1 MLFNIFCD
9 RNANE
14 TDRRYFIRKYSKW
27 GVQEKSYF
35 YFCVIKPRNMKKN
48 PFVPI
53 LFFFC
58 FMGFS
63 LTGLAQSRA
72 VVHADKPGAKID
84 KAIYGHFAEHL
95 GHCIYGG
102 IYVGENSEI
111 PNSKGFRS
119 DVVAALKDL
128 SVPLIRWPGGC
139 FADTYHW
146 RDGIGPKSERPS
158 IVNVHWGGVTEDNSF
173 GTHEF
178 LDFCELIGADA
189 YVNLNVGSGT
199 VKEAAEWVE
208 YVTSTNESPMTKLR
222 KQNGREK
229 PWNVK
234 YWAVGNET
242 WGCGG
247 NMRPEYYADL
257 YRQYSSFMRAP
268 GMYKIASGAN
278 VEDYKWTEV
287 LMREAGRM
295 MNGISLH
302 YYTIPFNWQKKGS
315 ATNFDEAVWFSTLQK
330 TLKMEELVT
339 KHSAVMDQFD
349 PKKRVG
355 LLVDEWGCWY
365 DVEPGTNPGFLYQQS
380 TMRDALVAGINLN
393 IFNNHSDRVRM
404 SNIAQMINVLQS
416 VILTKDK
423 DMVLTPTYYV
433 FKMYK
438 VHMDATM
445 LPVEIK
451 CDQYSV
457 GTESVDAINC
467 SASVKNGVVSITL
480 CNLDP
485 NKSQQISLELPGLN
499 ISKTTGKVVTANKI
513 NSFNDFGKKEEVSMA
528 DFNNVKVSN
537 GKIEAVLP
545 SKSVVLIQVQ

>member
-1 MLFNIFCD
+1 
-9 RNANE
+9 
-14 TDRRYFIRKYSKW
+14 
-27 GVQEKSYF
+27 
-35 YFCVIKPRNMKKN
+35 MKKF
-48 PFVPI
+48 PCIRF
-53 LFFFC
+53 LFFIFLMN
-58 FMGFS
+58 FA
-63 LTGLAQSRA
+63 LTGVSQNRI
-72 VVHADKPGAKID
+72 VVHADQPGAKID
-84 KAIYGHFAEHL
+84 KAIYGQFAEHL

-111 PNSKGFRS
+111 PNIKGFRS

-128 SVPLIRWPGGC
+128 SVPLVRWPGGC

-146 RDGIGPKSERPS
+146 KDGIGPKSERPS

-189 YVNLNVGSGT
+189 YINLNVGSGT
-199 VKEAAEWVE
+199 IREAAEWIE
-208 YVTSTNESPMTKLR
+208 YVTSSNESPMTKLR

-247 NMRPEYYADL
+247 NMRPEYYADIF
-257 YRQYSSFMRAP
+257 RNYSSFMRAP
-268 GMYKIASGAN
+268 GIFKIASGAN

-295 MNGISLH
+295 MNGLSLH
-302 YYTIPFNWQKKGS
+302 YYTVPNNWQNKGS
-315 ATNFDEAVWFSTLQK
+315 ATNFDEAKWFTTLQK

-339 KHSAVMDQFD
+339 KHSAIMDQFD

-365 DVEPGTNPGFLYQQS
+365 DVEPGTNPGFLYQQNS
-380 TMRDALVAGINLN
+380 LRDALVAGINLN
-393 IFNNHSDRVRM
+393 IFNNHADRVRM

-423 DMVLTPTYYV
+423 EIVLTPTYYV

-438 VHMDATM
+438 VHQDATA

-451 CDQYSV
+451 CNQYTFGSQ
-457 GTESVDAINC
+457 SIDAVNC

-485 NKSQQISLELPGLN
+485 NQSQEISFDVPGFKL
-499 ISKTTGKVVTANKI
+499 SKVSGKIVTANKI
-513 NSFNDFGKKEEVSMA
+513 NAYNDFGKKEEVSLA
-528 DFNNVKVSN
+528 DFNGAKINK
-537 GKIEAVLP
+537 GKIETVLP
-545 SKSVVLIQVQ
+545 SKSVVLIQLQ

>member
-1 MLFNIFCD
+1 
-9 RNANE
+9 
-14 TDRRYFIRKYSKW
+14 
-27 GVQEKSYF
+27 
-35 YFCVIKPRNMKKN
+35 MKKY
-48 PFVPI
+48 PCIQFIFI
-53 LFFFC
+53 LLLMIFTLPG
-58 FMGFS
+58 M
-63 LTGLAQSRA
+63 AQTKITI
-72 VVHADKPGAKID
+72 HADQPGAKID

-102 IYVGENSEI
+102 IYVGEKSDI
-111 PNSKGFRS
+111 PNIKGFRS
-119 DVVAALKDL
+119 DVVSALKDL

-146 RDGIGPKSERPS
+146 KDGIGPKSERPS

-178 LDFCELIGADA
+178 LDFCELIGCDA
-189 YVNLNVGSGT
+189 YINLNVGSGS
-199 VKEAAEWVE
+199 VREASEWVE
-208 YVTSTNESPMTKLR
+208 YVTSSNESPMTKLR
-222 KQNGREK
+222 KQNGRDK

-247 NMRPEYYADL
+247 NMRPEYYADI
-257 YRQYSSFMRAP
+257 YRNYSSFMRAP

-302 YYTIPFNWQKKGS
+302 YYTVPFDWQRKGS
-315 ATNFDEAVWFSTLQK
+315 ATNFDEVVWFSTLLK

-339 KHSAVMDQFD
+339 KHSAIMDQFD
-349 PKKRVG
+349 PKKKVG

-380 TMRDALVAGINLN
+380 SMRDALVAGINLN
-393 IFNNHSDRVRM
+393 IFNNHADRVRM

-423 DMVLTPTYYV
+423 EMVLTPTYYV

-438 VHMDATM
+438 EHQDATM

-451 CDQYSV
+451 CDKYTLGAQ
-457 GTESVDAINC
+457 SVDAVNC

-485 NKSQQISLELPGLN
+485 NKSQDVSFELTGMKLN
-499 ISKTTGKVVTANKI
+499 KVSGKVVTAEKI
-513 NSFNDFGKKEEVSMA
+513 NSYNDFGKKEEVSIA
-528 DFNNVKVSN
+528 DFKGVKIAG
-537 GKIEAVLP
+537 GKVTAQLP
-545 SKSVVLIQVQ
+545 SKSVVLIQLQ